1 METRKIPNT
10 ALVTVSAPKLSNE
23 HPWERLPGEDSL
35 THDFFLCYLHIGPTR
50 TLQDSYRKLLL
61 KSGRLVPGQP
71 APELPE
77 RYKRMSTDWSFR
89 TRALA
94 WDEKNWNEESA
105 MLEKVRKDGV
115 QAMVERQIEGWQ
127 ILQQASILS
136 FFERDEDT
144 GEIIYD
150 VDKNPVVEMI
160 EDKGIALRAWKQAV
174 AGERTARG
182 LPAEIMAL
190 STEEIQRRIV
200 EIRTQLNDYDPDV
213 DIEEIEDDEV
223 IDADYTIS

>member
-1 METRKIPNT
+1 MKPQNTPNT
-10 ALVTVSAPKLSNE
+10 TLSTVSSPKLSNSY
-23 HPWERLPGEDSL
+23 PWDRLPGEDSL

-50 TLQDSYRKLLL
+50 TLQDAYRKLLL

-71 APELPE
+71 APELPSK
-77 RYKRMSTDWSFR
+77 YTRMSTDWSFR
-89 TRALA
+89 TRSLA
-94 WDEKNWNEESA
+94 WDEKNWNEEST

-127 ILQQASILS
+127 VLQQASILS
-136 FFERDEDT
+136 FFARDED
-144 GEIIYD
+144 GEILYD
-150 VDKNPVVEMI
+150 EDGNPMIEMI
-160 EDKGIALRAWKQAV
+160 EDKGIAIRAWKQAV

-200 EIRTQLNDYDPDV
+200 EIRTKINAS
-213 DIEEIEDDEV
+213 DIDDIDEV
-223 IDADYTIS
+223 IDGEYRIT